1 MKRYRLKGMPL
12 DAGLRLRRGRELA
25 QRGNDQ
31 EALAFFR
38 QAALIAPDLPV
49 AFRET
54 ADCLIRLGRP
64 GEADVYYRKSGA
76 ETA

>member
-1 MKRYRLKGMPL
+1 MNRYRLKGMPL
-12 DAGLRLRRGRELA
+12 EAWIRIRRGRELA

-31 EALAFFR
+31 EALGFFR
-38 QAALIAPDLPV
+38 QAAFIAPDLPV

-54 ADCLIRLGRP
+54 ADCLTRLGRS
-64 GEADVYYRKSGA
+64 GDADVYYRKSVA